1 MILLQIL
8 DEGTITDS
16 QGRKVD
22 FRVRYYHNSPS
33 HHFHHLSFFM
43 HRTPLFASR
52 VTLVRLNL
60 LTQCFRPSQTNRPHQ
75 VATFLLTP
83 QPQTIQAS

>member
-22 FRVRYYHNSPS
+22 FRVRFCPDSSSYH
-33 HHFHHLSFFM
+33 FSFFM

-52 VTLVRLNL
+52 ATLVRPNL
-60 LTQCFRPSQTNRPHQ
+60 FDPEFLARPN
-75 VATFLLTP
+75 
-83 QPQTIQAS
+83 

>member
-22 FRVRYYHNSPS
+22 FRVRFHRDPSS
-33 HHFHHLSFFM
+33 HHFSFFM
-43 HRTPLFASR
+43 HRTLLFASQ
-52 VTLVRLNL
+52 VTLVRLSL
-60 LTQCFRPSQTNRPHQ
+60 LAQNF
-75 VATFLLTP
+75 
-83 QPQTIQAS
+83 

>member
-22 FRVRYYHNSPS
+22 FKVY
-33 HHFHHLSFFM
+33 FFYM
-43 HRTPLFASR
+43 VYS
-52 VTLVRLNL
+52 VSL
-60 LTQCFRPSQTNRPHQ
+60 LLMQQH
-75 VATFLLTP
+75 A
-83 QPQTIQAS
+83 

>member
-22 FRVRYYHNSPS
+22 FKVRFILLLVY
-33 HHFHHLSFFM
+33 HLSNTS
-43 HRTPLFASR
+43 RRIRLFA
-52 VTLVRLNL
+52 
-60 LTQCFRPSQTNRPHQ
+60 
-75 VATFLLTP
+75 
-83 QPQTIQAS
+83 

>member
-22 FRVRYYHNSPS
+22 FKVGVQSND
-33 HHFHHLSFFM
+33 LW
-43 HRTPLFASR
+43 
-52 VTLVRLNL
+52 VT
-60 LTQCFRPSQTNRPHQ
+60 S
-75 VATFLLTP
+75 
-83 QPQTIQAS
+83 

>member
-22 FRVRYYHNSPS
+22 FKVCLL
-33 HHFHHLSFFM
+33 HHSALPPCSSLPEYHHLS
-43 HRTPLFASR
+43 HKQPWYISL
-52 VTLVRLNL
+52 RLTSPFTYPMSL
-60 LTQCFRPSQTNRPHQ
+60 R
-75 VATFLLTP
+75 
-83 QPQTIQAS
+83 

>member
-22 FRVRYYHNSPS
+22 FRVRFYPDSSS
-33 HHFHHLSFFM
+33 HHSSVFM

-52 VTLVRLNL
+52 ATLVRRNL
-60 LTQCFRPSQTNRPHQ
+60 LTQSFWTTQTNRPHQ

>member
-22 FRVRYYHNSPS
+22 FRVRFDPNYPS
-33 HHFHHLSFFM
+33 HHFSFLI
-43 HRTPLFASR
+43 HRTPSFASPA
-52 VTLVRLNL
+52 TLVRSNL
-60 LTQCFRPSQTNRPHQ
+60 LAQSFWPE
-75 VATFLLTP
+75 LTAP
-83 QPQTIQAS
+83 IR

>member
-22 FRVRYYHNSPS
+22 FRVRFYPNSSS
-33 HHFHHLSFFM
+33 HFFIL
-43 HRTPLFASR
+43 HA
-52 VTLVRLNL
+52 
-60 LTQCFRPSQTNRPHQ
+60 
-75 VATFLLTP
+75 
-83 QPQTIQAS
+83 